1 MAVLNILAATIHQ
14 QRTETLVVTTSAA
27 AILTCA
33 ANESCVVVSLHLA
46 NVDGTNAVDVT
57 VLHVRG
63 ATSTE
68 IIRTVSVPADST
80 LVLFSDGPLH
90 LEENDVLQVQASAN
104 GDLKAV
110 CSYERF
116 A

>member
-1 MAVLNILAATIHQ
+1 MTVLNILAATVCQ
-14 QRTETLVVTTSAA
+14 QKTATLDVTTSAS
-27 AILTCA
+27 AIVTCA
-33 ANESCVVVSLHLA
+33 ANESCKIKSLHLV
-46 NVDGTNAVDVT
+46 NVDGTNAVDAT

-68 IIRTVSVPADST
+68 IIKTVSVPADST
-80 LVLFSDGPLH
+80 LVLFGDGVLH
-90 LEENDVLQVQASAN
+90 LEESDVLQVQASAN
-104 GDLKAV
+104 SDLKAV

>member
-1 MAVLNILAATIHQ
+1 MAVLNILAATICQ
-14 QRTETLVVTTSAA
+14 QKTATLDVTTSAA
-27 AILTCA
+27 AIVTCA
-33 ANESCVVVSLHLA
+33 ANESCRVRSLHLA
-46 NVDGTNAVDVT
+46 NVDGTNSVDVT

-68 IIRTVSVPADST
+68 ILKTVSLPADST
-80 LVLFSDGPLH
+80 LVLFGDGLLH
-90 LEENDVLQVQASAN
+90 LEESDVLQVQASAN
-104 GDLKAV
+104 SDCKAV